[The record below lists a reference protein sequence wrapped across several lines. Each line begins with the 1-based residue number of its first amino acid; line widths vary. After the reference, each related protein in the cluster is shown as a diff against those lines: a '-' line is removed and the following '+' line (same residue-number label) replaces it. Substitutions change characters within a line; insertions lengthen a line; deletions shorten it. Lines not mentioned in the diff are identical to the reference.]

1 MKKLKSF
8 FNMLN
13 DLFDPTTVS
22 KYVWIMLS
30 WIVLLAGDI
39 VLDQD
44 KIGAT
49 ICVVAML
56 FTTVDFV
63 NNMQHKCKNSKE

>member
-22 KYVWIMLS
+22 KYVWIML
-30 WIVLLAGDI
+30 LLAGDI

-63 NNMQHKCKNSKE
+63 NNMRHKCKNSKE

>member
-1 MKKLKSF
+1 MKKLKSL

-22 KYVWIMLS
+22 KYIWIMLS

-39 VLDQD
+39 VIDQD
-44 KIGAT
+44 KIGAA

-63 NNMQHKCKNSKE
+63 NNMRHKCKNSKE